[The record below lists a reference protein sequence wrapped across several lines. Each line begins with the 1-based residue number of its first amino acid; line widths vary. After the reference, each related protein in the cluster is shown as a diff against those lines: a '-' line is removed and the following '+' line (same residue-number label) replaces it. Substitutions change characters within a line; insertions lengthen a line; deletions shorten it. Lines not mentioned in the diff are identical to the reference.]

1 MGKVV
6 ITEFLSLDGVM
17 QAPGGPE
24 GDYPHAG
31 WTFTFNRGDD
41 GDAFKSAENDAT
53 TAHLLGRVTYE
64 AFAAAWPS
72 VPGPFAERFNAIPKY
87 VVSSTLTNPTWG
99 DTTVLNNDFV
109 DDVTKLKDSIDGDIV
124 VHGSRQ
130 LAQGLIEHDLADQLN
145 LMVFPIVLGSGAR
158 LFGDA
163 ETPKRFALT
172 DMTKVGEGVVV
183 LTLNKAS

>member
-41 GDAFKSAENDAT
+41 GDAFKSEETNQTA
-53 TAHLLGRVTYE
+53 AHLLGRVTYE
-64 AFAAAWPS
+64 GFAQAWPNME
-72 VPGPFAERFNAIPKY
+72 GDFADQFNAIPKY
-87 VVSSTLTNPTWG
+87 LVSSTLTNPTWG
-99 DTTVLNNDFV
+99 NTTVLNGDFV
-109 DDVTKLKDSIDGDIV
+109 DDITKLKDSIDGDIV
-124 VHGSRQ
+124 VHGSRR
-130 LAQGLIEHDLADQLN
+130 LAQGLIANDLADQLN
-145 LMVFPIVLGSGAR
+145 LMVFPVILGSGDR
-158 LFGDA
+158 LFGHSTEA
-163 ETPKRFALT
+163 NRFTLT
-172 DMTKVGEGVVV
+172 SNTTVGEGVAV